1 METQGKLMLVVAV
14 LLIAAGIVGFYMI
27 PESQGV
33 LRVAAVIGG
42 ILLGAV
48 VALVSAP
55 GKQFISYAQA
65 SVAEA
70 RKVVWPTHQDA
81 TKLTGLVFLFVFVL
95 AVFLWMVD
103 SSLSWFFYD
112 ILLRRG

>member
-1 METQGKLMLVVAV
+1 METQGKLMLFAAALLVV
-14 LLIAAGIVGFYMI
+14 AGIVGFYVI

-33 LRVAAVIGG
+33 LRVAAVVGG
-42 ILLGAV
+42 VVLGAV
-48 VALVSAP
+48 VMLVSSP
-55 GKQFISYAQA
+55 GKRFVSYAQA
-65 SVAEA
+65 SVVEA

-81 TKLTGLVFLFVFVL
+81 TKLTGLVFLFVFIL
-95 AVFLWMVD
+95 SLFLWMVD

>member
-1 METQGKLMLVVAV
+1 METQGKLMLAVAV
-14 LLIAAGIVGFYMI
+14 LLVVAGIAGFYMI

-33 LRVAAVIGG
+33 LRVVSVVAGV
-42 ILLGAV
+42 LLGAV
-48 VALVSAP
+48 VVLISAP
-55 GKQFISYAQA
+55 GKQFVGYAQA

-95 AVFLWMVD
+95 SIFLWAVD